1 MTTCFLRGA
10 NAPRLLKSMDA
21 KETHDT
27 IQWLVISGAVVS
39 FITGLFILWRMV
51 TQHIKDNALINNR
64 IFNLEQWRDE
74 HEKTDAEIKEKLNF
88 IETEVVQ
95 TREKLAELIGYLKG
109 SERVQSNF
117 QAPSPQK

>member
-1 MTTCFLRGA
+1 
-10 NAPRLLKSMDA
+10 MDA

-109 SERVQSNF
+109 SERVQEAF
-117 QAPSPQK
+117 RSPRSQGQ